1 MPRFL
6 AHFSLAC
13 LLALVL
19 SHDAQAQRTRKA
31 HKKPF
36 AAFSESATRLKDS
49 LAAKV
54 NAPAS
59 VATETSVLEP
69 TSPFI
74 LPATQELILRDSL
87 IAIARSQVG
96 ARYRLGAQQPGK
108 AFDCSGLVRFVMGML
123 RLDVPRTAN
132 EQARVGTEVPRD
144 IASLKPGDL
153 LTFGTSRR
161 ITHIGIYAGD
171 GKVIHASTSKRRV
184 IETDME
190 RLGPKLLATWRS
202 ARRLI
207 AMSDTTTATDAS
219 LHP

>member
-1 MPRFL
+1 MSRFL
-6 AHFSLAC
+6 AHLSLAC

-19 SHDAQAQRTRKA
+19 GHDAQAQRTRKA
-31 HKKPF
+31 RKKPF
-36 AAFSESATRLKDS
+36 EAFSESASRLKDS

-54 NAPAS
+54 QGPAS
-59 VATETSVLEP
+59 IATETSVLEP

-74 LPATQELILRDSL
+74 LPATQEMMLRDSL

-132 EQARVGTEVPRD
+132 EQARVGIEVPRD
-144 IASLKPGDL
+144 VASLKPGDL
-153 LTFGTSRR
+153 LTFGTHRR

-171 GKVIHASTSKRRV
+171 GKVIHASTTKRRV

-207 AMSDTTTATDAS
+207 AMSDTTVASPDA